1 VPGVPCHYQDLS
13 DAVEKVVLRKEPVYL
28 VHFSQMGVEGNSAE
42 NSQLP
47 NTWECMLAEVE
58 DVYPTDQPGLPL
70 ERSVSMEIA
79 LEEVEKPVAKPA
91 FRLSPAEM
99 DELKSS

>member
-1 VPGVPCHYQDLS
+1 
-13 DAVEKVVLRKEPVYL
+13 
-28 VHFSQMGVEGNSAE
+28 
-42 NSQLP
+42 
-47 NTWECMLAEVE
+47 MLAEFE
-58 DVYPTDQPGLPL
+58 DVFPTDHPGLPL
-70 ERSVSMEIA
+70 ERSVAMEIA